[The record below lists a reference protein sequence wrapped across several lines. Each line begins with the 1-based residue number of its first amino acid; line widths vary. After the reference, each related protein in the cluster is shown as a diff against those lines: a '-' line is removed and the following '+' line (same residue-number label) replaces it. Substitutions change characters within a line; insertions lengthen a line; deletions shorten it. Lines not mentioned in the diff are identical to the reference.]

1 VSTTGFRDDA
11 DEVEEPVGDVLAYE
25 PRPVN
30 RRLVRAFVLLVM
42 LAVLAT
48 AGVIVW
54 RRLQP
59 PPDFTLDQLQGAY
72 TGMVRSDGTNDV
84 STIDPTKFTDPP
96 LTFTP
101 AGCAALF
108 DTTVANQWPVGALD
122 GVSTY
127 WLNDGTAS
135 ISLFTVRYPNDDA
148 AKAAY
153 QRVVQ
158 ARPRCEDPAGVT
170 FVASSSL
177 DRRLPESGGT
187 LHEVPVVPSQKSPD
201 QLAYRLERAGSQGRY
216 VVHLLR
222 LSNTV
227 SWQYR
232 YDYGT
237 AAYDPTAEQQ
247 LMAGLAT
254 QLLSVQAAAAAR

>member
-1 VSTTGFRDDA
+1 MAFA
-11 DEVEEPVGDVLAYE
+11 

-30 RRLVRAFVLLVM
+30 RRLVKVLALLVV
-42 LAVLAT
+42 LAVVAA
-48 AGVIVW
+48 AGVAVW
-54 RRLQP
+54 HRLRP
-59 PPDFTLDQLQGAY
+59 PPDFTLEQLQEAY
-72 TGMVRSDGTNDV
+72 TGMARSDGTNDV
-84 STIDPTKFTDPP
+84 STIDASKFPDPP

-101 AGCAALF
+101 AACTPLF
-108 DTTVANQWPVGALD
+108 DSTVSNQWPAGALD

-135 ISLFTVRYPNDDA
+135 ISLFTVRYPDDEA
-148 AKAAY
+148 ASAAY
-153 QRVVQ
+153 ARVVDAMPKCQ
-158 ARPRCEDPAGVT
+158 QGTDIT
-170 FVASSSL
+170 FTASAAL

-187 LHEVPVVPSQKSPD
+187 LYPVPLVTPKDAGD

-232 YDYGT
+232 YDFGT
-237 AAYDPTAEQQ
+237 ATYDNTADQQ
-247 LMAGLAT
+247 LMDGLVT
-254 QLLSVQAAAAAR
+254 QLTSIQTAARP

>member
-1 VSTTGFRDDA
+1 MATT
-11 DEVEEPVGDVLAYE
+11 EVEEGSDVLAFA

-30 RRLVRAFVLLVM
+30 RRLITALALLVVLAL
-42 LAVLAT
+42 LAVL
-48 AGVIVW
+48 GVVVW

-59 PPDFTLDQLQGAY
+59 PPDFTLPQLQGAY

-84 STIDPTKFTDPP
+84 STIDPSKFDDPP

-108 DTTVANQWPVGALD
+108 DTTVANQWPAGALD

-135 ISLFTVRYPNDDA
+135 ISLFTVRYADDDA

-153 QRVVQ
+153 RQVVD
-158 ARPRCEDPAGVT
+158 ARPGCEGSIT
-170 FVASSSL
+170 FSASSRL

-187 LHEVPVVPSQKSPD
+187 LHDVTVVAGKQTPD
-201 QLAYRLERAGSQGRY
+201 QVAYRLERAGSQARY

-237 AAYDPTAEQQ
+237 SAYDNTADQQ
-247 LMAGLAT
+247 LMDGLAT
-254 QLLSVQAAAAAR
+254 QLLSVQAAAAG

>member
-1 VSTTGFRDDA
+1 MATT
-11 DEVEEPVGDVLAYE
+11 EVEESADVLDVA

-30 RRLVRAFVLLVM
+30 RTLLRA
-42 LAVLAT
+42 LAVLVVLALLVV
-48 AGVIVW
+48 AGVAVW

-59 PPDFTLDQLQGAY
+59 PPDFTLAQLEGAY

-84 STIDPTKFTDPP
+84 STIDASKFTDPP

-101 AGCAALF
+101 PSCAGLF

-135 ISLFTVRYPNDDA
+135 ISLFTVRYADDDA
-148 AKAAY
+148 ATAAY
-153 QRVVQ
+153 QHVVD
-158 ARPRCEDPAGVT
+158 ARPGCDGDIT
-170 FVASSSL
+170 FSASASS

-187 LHEVPVVPSQKSPD
+187 LHDVPVVAGRQAPD
-201 QLAYRLERAGSQGRY
+201 QTAYRLERAGSQARY

-237 AAYDPTAEQQ
+237 SAYDNTADQQ
-247 LMAGLAT
+247 LMDGLAT
-254 QLLSVQAAAAAR
+254 QLLSIQAAAAR